1 MNWKKRRIID
11 KTDYRVFQV
20 ITTEFSYQT
29 QSAEFYQIEA
39 PQWVNIIAE
48 HKDCII
54 MIRQF
59 RIGIQDYTLELPG
72 GIVDRD
78 ELPLIAGQRELS
90 EETGYLG
97 EAQVIGVMHPNPAL
111 FTNQLTT
118 ILVTDSKQSG
128 TISREI
134 FEDIA
139 IDLVPIKDLK
149 TKIAHGE
156 ITNALTLA
164 SLMQYFSL

>member
-1 MNWKKRRIID
+1 MDWKKRRIID

-29 QSAEFYQIEA
+29 QSAEFYQIAA
-39 PQWVNIIAE
+39 PNWVNVIAL
-48 HKDCII
+48 HNDCIVMI
-54 MIRQF
+54 MQF
-59 RIGIQDYTLELPG
+59 RIGIEDYVLELPG
-72 GIVDRD
+72 GIVDHG
-78 ELPLIAGQRELS
+78 ESPLRAGQRELR
-90 EETGYLG
+90 EETGYIG
-97 EAQVIGVMHPNPAL
+97 QAQVIGTMHPNPAL

-118 ILVTDSKQSG
+118 VLVTDSILTD

-139 IDLVPIKDLK
+139 IELVSIKDLK

>member
-1 MNWKKRRIID
+1 MDWHKRQIINT
-11 KTDYRVFQV
+11 TDYRVFQV
-20 ITTEFSYQT
+20 NTTEFTYQA
-29 QSAEFYQIEA
+29 QSAEFYQLAA
-39 PQWVNIIAE
+39 PNWVNIIAI
-48 HKDCII
+48 HNDCIV

-59 RIGIQDYTLELPG
+59 RIGIEDYVLELPG

-78 ELPLIAGQRELS
+78 EPPLIAGQRELS
-90 EETGYLG
+90 EETGYIG

-118 ILVTDSKQSG
+118 VLVSNSTQTD
-128 TISREI
+128 TISQEM
-134 FEDIA
+134 FEDIKVV
-139 IDLVPIKDLK
+139 LVPIKDLK